1 MRRKFRS
8 AIASHPALAVILGLL
23 IVAAGAYLAVQGYA
37 SLVRGDEPRT
47 PGALPPGKWT
57 AYESEKWGFA
67 LDVPPG
73 WEVYEGSDPY
83 VPVVNVYVP
92 VGRKRPPFDQSADVA
107 SVSIYPLGIKDTNIF
122 SARTR
127 EEIEVSG
134 AGEAT
139 ETRFTLEDGSVW
151 ARQINFSDA
160 PEGWKPWGFVWA
172 RATVVGLA
180 FGCSREGA
188 EVPFDTCRPLAG
200 DEVVRRGKLDRTSAA
215 TVERILRSL
224 RFAGADAE

>member
-1 MRRKFRS
+1 MKRKLRAAVS
-8 AIASHPALAVILGLL
+8 SRPWLAAALALL
-23 IVAAGAYLAVQGYA
+23 AVAAGAYLAISAY
-37 SLVRGDEPRT
+37 SNLTRGESPKTSD
-47 PGALPPGKWT
+47 ALPPGKWT
-57 AYESEKWGFA
+57 TYESEKWGFSLA
-67 LDVPPG
+67 VPPG

-92 VGRKRPPFDQSADVA
+92 VGRARPPFDQSADVA
-107 SVSIYPLGIKDTNIF
+107 SVSVYPLGIKDTNIF
-122 SARTR
+122 SARERGET
-127 EEIEVSG
+127 EVTG

-172 RATVVGLA
+172 RAAVADLA
-180 FGCSREGA
+180 FGCSRDGA

-200 DEVVRRGKLDRTSAA
+200 DEVVRRGKLDRASAS

-224 RFAGADAE
+224 SFGAAE

>member
-8 AIASHPALAVILGLL
+8 AITSHPALAAIAALLVI
-23 IVAAGAYLAVQGYA
+23 AAGAYLAVWGYA
-37 SLVRGDEPRT
+37 SLVAGEAPKT
-47 PGALPPGKWT
+47 SGSLPPGKWT
-57 AYESEKWGFA
+57 TYESAKWGFS

-107 SVSIYPLGIKDTNIF
+107 SVSVYPLGIKDTEIF
-122 SARTR
+122 SARERGET
-127 EEIEVSG
+127 EVPG
-134 AGEAT
+134 AGDAV

-151 ARQINFSDA
+151 ARQITFSDA

-172 RATVVGLA
+172 RATVVGPA
-180 FGCSREGA
+180 FGCSRDGV

-200 DEVVRRGKLDRTSAA
+200 DEVVRRGQLDRTSAS

-224 RFAGADAE
+224 RFSGAV